1 MKKLR
6 TSLKAMIIIT
16 AVTFIICL
24 IGIAG
29 TALIGEGT
37 EYMAEIA
44 VGFLGAASISLI
56 GLWAFYGLALLKV
69 KLIKWKTDTSKREM
83 LLVNAAVI
91 ANGILGG
98 AALVLFYNNM
108 NFSVPEFFES
118 ILVVLYSFM
127 FICSSAFGLLNIPF
141 LGDTAVMILSLFIYS
156 LIFAALMWVIYGII
170 VSIKKL
176 KAKAEEIEKE
186 EAAEK

>member
-16 AVTFIICL
+16 VLTFVICL

-29 TALIGEGT
+29 TALIGEES
-37 EYMAEIA
+37 EYMAEITA
-44 VGFLGAASISLI
+44 GFLGAASISLI

-69 KLIKWKTDTSKREM
+69 KLIKWKTDTAKREM
-83 LLVNAAVI
+83 LLVNVAII
-91 ANGILGG
+91 ANGLLGG
-98 AALVLFYNNM
+98 TALVLFYNHM
-108 NFSVPEFFES
+108 NFSVPVFFES

-127 FICSSAFGLLNIPF
+127 FICSSAFGFLNVSF

-156 LIFAALMWVIYGII
+156 LIFAAFMWLIYGIA

-176 KAKAEEIEKE
+176 KAKAEEIEKV